1 MRTVS
6 CDVFRLSEN
15 EMHERF
21 KKTVKQRIHDSILAF
36 EGDTDNLID
45 FDESS
50 IQSLKM
56 PLEESFLSEIKD
68 FNVSTSM
75 IFGKTSDL
83 DISSSFI
90 QIQKPIEN
98 MLAAFPKY
106 MPFKKN
112 EPDLLV
118 DYKTKIFDVS

>member
-1 MRTVS
+1 MRTVT
-6 CDVFRLSEN
+6 CDVFRLNEN

-21 KKTVKQRIHDSILAF
+21 KKTVKQRLNDSILAF
-36 EGDTDNLID
+36 EGDPDNMID

-75 IFGKTSDL
+75 IFNKTSDL
-83 DISSSFI
+83 DISSSFM
-90 QIQKPIEN
+90 QIQKPIES
-98 MLAAFPKY
+98 MLSGFPKY
-106 MPFKKN
+106 LPFKKS
-112 EPDLLV
+112 EPDLLT
-118 DYKTKIFDVS
+118 DYKTKIFDVG